1 MKVKCNRIALHE
13 ALQLAASIVPSRTPK
28 AILQCAKL
36 QTIDNQLVVTATD
49 NEITIN
55 YHVRQVESVQ
65 EGASVVPADR
75 LTSILRESNDDVV
88 HLEVENAICQV
99 IGKDSRFRIYGH
111 DPDDYPVTDMDI
123 KDGGFKVK
131 AGELRRIIGQ
141 VVFAAARE
149 STRYAI
155 NGIFWEPQGKK
166 LRLVATDGRRL
177 AHVEGD
183 LVSGAKEDAKSAIV
197 PVKTMQLIERMLHDA
212 EETVEIVLGENQ
224 LKAVTAQAEMTS
236 NLVQG
241 RFPKYSDVIPTGSD
255 RKITVNAAALQSA
268 VKRAALLINEQS
280 RGVKMTFADETLTLS
295 SSTPEAGDAE
305 IRMPVEYKGEEF
317 SIGFNPNYI
326 LEMLRVVEEE
336 ETVWEFTESSKPGL
350 IRVGRHFLYVIMP
363 VTV

>member
-1 MKVKCNRIALHE
+1 
-13 ALQLAASIVPSRTPK
+13 
-28 AILQCAKL
+28 LQCAKL
-36 QTIDNQLVVTATD
+36 HTADGHLIVAATD
-49 NEITIN
+49 NEITIH
-55 YHVRQVESVQ
+55 YHVRQVESVE
-65 EGASVVPADR
+65 EGATVVPADR
-75 LTSILRESNDDVV
+75 LTAILRESNDDIVL
-88 HLEVENAICQV
+88 LEVDDTTCQV

-111 DPDDYPVTDMDI
+111 DPEDYPVTDMSI

-131 AGELRRIIGQ
+131 AGELRRVISQ

-155 NGIFWEPQGKK
+155 NGILWEPQGKK

-177 AHVEGD
+177 AQVEGD
-183 LVSGAKEDAKSAIV
+183 LIGSGVKEGASSAIV

-224 LKAVTAQAEMTS
+224 LKLVTAQAEMTS

-241 RFPKYSDVIPTGSD
+241 RFPKYSDVIPTGAD
-255 RKITVNAAALQSA
+255 KKITVNAAALQSA

-280 RGVKMTFADETLTLS
+280 RGVKLTFADETLTLS

-326 LEMLRVVEEE
+326 LEMLRIVEED
-336 ETVWEFTESSKPGL
+336 ETLWEFTESGKPGL

>member
-1 MKVKCNRIALHE
+1 MNVKCNRVALFE

-28 AILQCAKL
+28 PILQCAKL
-36 QTIDNQLVVTATD
+36 QTADGHLIVTATD
-49 NEITIN
+49 NEITIH
-55 YHVRQVESVQ
+55 YHVRQVESVK
-65 EGASVVPADR
+65 EGATVVPADR
-75 LTSILRESNDDVV
+75 LTAILRESSDDVV
-88 HLEVENAICQV
+88 HLEVEEAICQV

-111 DPDDYPVTDMDI
+111 DPADYPVTDMMV
-123 KDGGFKVK
+123 KDGGFKIK
-131 AGELRRIIGQ
+131 AGELRRIINQ

-183 LVSGAKEDAKSAIV
+183 MVGSAKDSAANAIV

-212 EETVEIVLGENQ
+212 EETVEIMLGENQ
-224 LKAVTAQAEMTS
+224 LKIVTAQAEMTS

-241 RFPKYSDVIPTGSD
+241 RFPKYSDVIPTGAD
-255 RKITVNAAALQSA
+255 RKISVNSAALQSA
-268 VKRAALLINEQS
+268 VKRASLLINEQS
-280 RGVKMTFADETLTLS
+280 RGVKLTFADETLTLS

-305 IRMPVEYKGEEF
+305 IRMPVAYKGEEF

-326 LEMLRVVEEE
+326 LEMLRVVEDE
-336 ETVWEFTESSKPGL
+336 ETSWEFTESGKPGL
-350 IRVGRHFLYVIMP
+350 IRAGRHFLYVIMP